1 MYSNKFAAC
10 IMVDDE
16 VVREVRKD
24 GADHIYLPFGTDYQI
39 RLKNLDHRRAVV
51 SISIDG
57 DDVLDGS
64 RLVVE
69 GNSTTD
75 LKGFLD
81 SKTNNA
87 RNAFR
92 FIEKTERV
100 SQHRGDRVDDGLVRI
115 EVQFEEDLP
124 EIDQIIKYV
133 PTRPYDP
140 WHPYP
145 YPINPGPYIAWY
157 GGSGFTN
164 GGGSNQIN
172 LMSCSMGEPKP
183 TADVSPAE
191 DAADNPPSVE
201 NADLTGDPV
210 EDASNALDIPPTTNT
225 FTGNDGITVTGIVVN
240 QGFTTVHI
248 RKLAAEKVVLVFK
261 LLGKSD
267 DGYKVAK
274 PLLVKSKI
282 ECETCGEKCKSGTK
296 FCPECGTCLL

>member
-24 GADHIYLPFGTDYQI
+24 GADNIYLPFGTDYQI

-57 DDVLDGS
+57 EDALDGS

-75 LKGFLD
+75 LKGKLD

-100 SQHRGDRVDDGLVRI
+100 SEHRGDRVDDGLVRI
-115 EVQFEEDLP
+115 EVQFEEEFP
-124 EIDQIIKYV
+124 KIEQIIRYV
-133 PTRPYDP
+133 PQQPLLPYPDP
-140 WHPYP
+140 W
-145 YPINPGPYIAWY
+145 NPLFPGSHRPTIWY
-157 GGSGFTN
+157 GSGFTHT
-164 GGGSNQIN
+164 GSNVTGQTFQWSGDGIN
-172 LMSCSMGEPKP
+172 NVQCNVNEHTMDM
-183 TADVSPAE
+183 AE
-191 DAADNPPSVE
+191 DV
-201 NADLTGDPV
+201 DL
-210 EDASNALDIPPTTNT
+210 ANIPEATNT
-225 FTGNDGITVTGIVVN
+225 INTGNDGITVTGPIISQVF
-240 QGFTTVHI
+240 GTTHVH
-248 RKLAAEKVVLVFK
+248 RLTAEKVVLVFR
-261 LLGKSD
+261 LVGKGSD
-267 DGYKVAK
+267 AKPVVK

-282 ECETCGEKCKSGTK
+282 DCHTCGMKCKSGTK
-296 FCPECGTCLL
+296 FCNECGTCLL

>member
-10 IMVDDE
+10 IIVDDE

-24 GADHIYLPFGTDYQI
+24 GADNFYLPFGTDYQI

-57 DDVLDGS
+57 EDVLDGS

-87 RNAFR
+87 RNGFR

-100 SQHRGDRVDDGLVRI
+100 SEHRGDRVDDGLVRI
-115 EVQFEEDLP
+115 EVQFEEAFP
-124 EIDQIIKYV
+124 KIEQIIKYV
-133 PTRPYDP
+133 PQQPFQPFNQPWDSWFPGSYRPT
-140 WHPYP
+140 
-145 YPINPGPYIAWY
+145 IWY
-157 GGSGFTN
+157 GSGFTHTTA
-164 GGGSNQIN
+164 GIVPGSNVTGQTFQWSGDGIN
-172 LMSCSMGEPKP
+172 NVQCNVNEHTMDMGE
-183 TADVSPAE
+183 DV
-191 DAADNPPSVE
+191 
-201 NADLTGDPV
+201 DL
-210 EDASNALDIPPTTNT
+210 SNLPETTNT
-225 FTGNDGITVTGIVVN
+225 SLTGNDGITVTGPIIN
-240 QGFTTVHI
+240 QVFGTTHVH
-248 RKLAAEKVVLVFK
+248 RLTAEKVVLVFR
-261 LLGKSD
+261 LVGKGSD
-267 DGYKVAK
+267 SKPVAK

-282 ECETCGEKCKSGTK
+282 ECHTCGEKCKSGTK

>member
-24 GADHIYLPFGTDYQI
+24 DADLVYLPFGTDYQL

-81 SKTNNA
+81 SKTNKA

-100 SQHRGDRVDDGLVRI
+100 SKHRGDRVDDGLVRI

-124 EIDQIIKYV
+124 AIDQTIKWPPYS
-133 PTRPYDP
+133 PYD
-140 WHPYP
+140 PYP
-145 YPINPGPYIAWY
+145 YPRYPYPGPYITWY

-164 GGGSNQIN
+164 SGGSNIQ
-172 LMSCSMGEPKP
+172 LMSCSMGEPTMDAGP
-183 TADVSPAE
+183 VE
-191 DAADNPPSVE
+191 DATGNPPSVE

-210 EDASNALDIPPTTNT
+210 EDDALDIPPTTNT
-225 FTGNDGITVTGIVVN
+225 FTSNEGITVTGIIVN
-240 QGFTTVHI
+240 QGFTTVSI
-248 RKLAAEKVVLVFK
+248 RKLAAEKVVIVFK
-261 LLGKSD
+261 LQGKKSD
-267 DGYKVAK
+267 SQPVVK

-282 ECETCGEKCKSGTK
+282 ECHTCGEKCKSGVK